1 MNTKISSNDVE
12 IQSDRDN
19 KILSKRREHGKQMQ
33 TNAECFQQRA
43 ANPISRTA
51 PEPNS
56 NG

>member
-19 KILSKRREHGKQMQ
+19 KILSKRRKHGKQMQ
-33 TNAECFQQRA
+33 ANAECFQQRA